1 MKEMLPEEMTYE
13 KLELV
18 KKAYRVLR
26 KRLRDCKREDV
37 QSKALQAAD
46 KFIQN
51 KINDLCLFYGEL
63 AQC

>member
-46 KFIQN
+46 KFI
-51 KINDLCLFYGEL
+51 
-63 AQC
+63 